1 MTTEQQ
7 EESLTGAQGK
17 RPLLLQMA
25 ENMARSVEALGPA
38 LAAVDVAVS
47 PQLAAVMQETENTW
61 REMDAEFGLL
71 TSNEVSAAVG
81 SKSPNRSWASE
92 QRSAGRLLAINRP
105 RGTHGRSTGWIA
117 GTKSSTPRSRVS
129 TFSGEVAPPQP
140 FEAQALVLQE
150 GTKLWRVFSNTRLAA
165 EFNPGFGSRT
175 RFAFFGKPRCA
186 GSLCRRHP

>member
-17 RPLLLQMA
+17 RPLLMQMA

-61 REMDAEFGLL
+61 REMEAEFGLL
-71 TSNEVSAAVG
+71 TSTEVSAAVG

-105 RGTHGRSTGWIA
+105 RGYRYPGFQVDRVHGVILPVIGRLITVAKKAGWSEASLALWLVASTGYLDDA
-117 GTKSSTPRSRVS
+117 RPVDRLDRGD
-129 TFSGEVAPPQP
+129 EV
-140 FEAQALVLQE
+140 VY
-150 GTKLWRVFSNTRLAA
+150 AA
-165 EFNPGFGSRT
+165 EQSFNVQW
-175 RFAFFGKPRCA
+175 
-186 GSLCRRHP
+186 